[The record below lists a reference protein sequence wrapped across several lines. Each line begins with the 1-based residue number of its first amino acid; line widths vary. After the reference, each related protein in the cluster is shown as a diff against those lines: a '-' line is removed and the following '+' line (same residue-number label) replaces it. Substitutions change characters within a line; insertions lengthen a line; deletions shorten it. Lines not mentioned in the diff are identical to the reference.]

1 MSNLKGLGVALVTP
15 FNEDLSIDFDSLTKL
30 VEYNIANGTD
40 FLVVLGTTAETATL
54 SKAEQA
60 QVIEHIVKVNNKRLP
75 LVLGIG
81 GNNTLAVKEQI
92 ESTDLSDFEG
102 VLSVSPYYNKP
113 NQEGIYQHYKML
125 ASTGKNIIIYN
136 VPGRTGQNIDA
147 ATTLRLAKDFPNLF
161 MIKEASPN
169 ISQYFDI
176 LRKKT
181 AGFSLVSGDDEF
193 TLPVTLAGGDG
204 VISVIGQ
211 AYPKL
216 FSDMIKL
223 AKESKVKEAYAIH
236 NQLVELIRLIFA
248 EGNPCGVKTVLAE
261 MGIIKNHLRLPLIK
275 ASENLQDRI
284 KEFMLLKFLFFL
296 PLFFITNGKCLAQEQ
311 QGQEVTEQEIKE
323 TQETLTIEPK
333 QDSVNLIERLK
344 FRPKELYIPTGLM
357 ALGLISEGKTK
368 QEVHQWRNKQIPH
381 FRNKFDDYLQFA
393 PHVAVYGFEL
403 MGMKPK
409 TDWKNRI
416 AIHAKGHI
424 ITLGLAHLMKTLIN
438 NERPNGA
445 RMSFPSGHT
454 AYAFSG
460 ATILAME
467 YKDEHPWVPYA
478 AYGSAGV
485 VGIMRIANNRHY
497 VSDVLFGA
505 GLGILSMKLAYWTHK
520 YKWNKPK
527 KEKKDPFLGVVY

>member
-54 SKAEQA
+54 SKAEQV

-176 LRKKT
+176 LRKKP

-193 TLPVTLAGGDG
+193 TLPITLAGGDG

-223 AKESKVKEAYAIH
+223 AKESKVKEAYTIH
-236 NQLVELIRLIFA
+236 NQLVEIIRLIFA

-284 KEFMLLKFLFFL
+284 KAEMK
-296 PLFFITNGKCLAQEQ
+296 
-311 QGQEVTEQEIKE
+311 
-323 TQETLTIEPK
+323 
-333 QDSVNLIERLK
+333 NL
-344 FRPKELYIPTGLM
+344 
-357 ALGLISEGKTK
+357 
-368 QEVHQWRNKQIPH
+368 QN
-381 FRNKFDDYLQFA
+381 
-393 PHVAVYGFEL
+393 
-403 MGMKPK
+403 
-409 TDWKNRI
+409 
-416 AIHAKGHI
+416 
-424 ITLGLAHLMKTLIN
+424 
-438 NERPNGA
+438 
-445 RMSFPSGHT
+445 
-454 AYAFSG
+454 
-460 ATILAME
+460 
-467 YKDEHPWVPYA
+467 
-478 AYGSAGV
+478 
-485 VGIMRIANNRHY
+485 
-497 VSDVLFGA
+497 
-505 GLGILSMKLAYWTHK
+505 
-520 YKWNKPK
+520 
-527 KEKKDPFLGVVY
+527 

>member
-92 ESTDLSDFEG
+92 EATDLSDFEG

-136 VPGRTGQNIDA
+136 VPGRTGQNIEA

-161 MIKEASPN
+161 MIKEASLN

-176 LRKKT
+176 LRKKPT
-181 AGFSLVSGDDEF
+181 GFSLVSGDDEF

-223 AKESKVKEAYAIH
+223 AKESKMKEAYAIH
-236 NQLVELIRLIFA
+236 NQLVEIIRLIFA

-284 KEFMLLKFLFFL
+284 KAEMK
-296 PLFFITNGKCLAQEQ
+296 
-311 QGQEVTEQEIKE
+311 
-323 TQETLTIEPK
+323 
-333 QDSVNLIERLK
+333 NL
-344 FRPKELYIPTGLM
+344 
-357 ALGLISEGKTK
+357 
-368 QEVHQWRNKQIPH
+368 
-381 FRNKFDDYLQFA
+381 
-393 PHVAVYGFEL
+393 
-403 MGMKPK
+403 
-409 TDWKNRI
+409 
-416 AIHAKGHI
+416 
-424 ITLGLAHLMKTLIN
+424 
-438 NERPNGA
+438 
-445 RMSFPSGHT
+445 
-454 AYAFSG
+454 
-460 ATILAME
+460 
-467 YKDEHPWVPYA
+467 
-478 AYGSAGV
+478 
-485 VGIMRIANNRHY
+485 
-497 VSDVLFGA
+497 
-505 GLGILSMKLAYWTHK
+505 
-520 YKWNKPK
+520 
-527 KEKKDPFLGVVY
+527 

>member
-1 MSNLKGLGVALVTP
+1 MSKLKGLGVALVTP

-284 KEFMLLKFLFFL
+284 K
-296 PLFFITNGKCLAQEQ
+296 
-311 QGQEVTEQEIKE
+311 TE
-323 TQETLTIEPK
+323 
-333 QDSVNLIERLK
+333 
-344 FRPKELYIPTGLM
+344 
-357 ALGLISEGKTK
+357 
-368 QEVHQWRNKQIPH
+368 
-381 FRNKFDDYLQFA
+381 
-393 PHVAVYGFEL
+393 
-403 MGMKPK
+403 MK
-409 TDWKNRI
+409 N
-416 AIHAKGHI
+416 
-424 ITLGLAHLMKTLIN
+424 
-438 NERPNGA
+438 
-445 RMSFPSGHT
+445 
-454 AYAFSG
+454 
-460 ATILAME
+460 
-467 YKDEHPWVPYA
+467 
-478 AYGSAGV
+478 
-485 VGIMRIANNRHY
+485 
-497 VSDVLFGA
+497 
-505 GLGILSMKLAYWTHK
+505 
-520 YKWNKPK
+520 
-527 KEKKDPFLGVVY
+527 

>member
-40 FLVVLGTTAETATL
+40 FLVVLGTTAETTTL

-147 ATTLRLAKDFPNLF
+147 VTTLRLAKDFPNLF

-176 LRKKT
+176 LRKKP

-284 KEFMLLKFLFFL
+284 KAEMK
-296 PLFFITNGKCLAQEQ
+296 
-311 QGQEVTEQEIKE
+311 
-323 TQETLTIEPK
+323 
-333 QDSVNLIERLK
+333 NL
-344 FRPKELYIPTGLM
+344 
-357 ALGLISEGKTK
+357 
-368 QEVHQWRNKQIPH
+368 QN
-381 FRNKFDDYLQFA
+381 
-393 PHVAVYGFEL
+393 
-403 MGMKPK
+403 
-409 TDWKNRI
+409 
-416 AIHAKGHI
+416 
-424 ITLGLAHLMKTLIN
+424 
-438 NERPNGA
+438 
-445 RMSFPSGHT
+445 
-454 AYAFSG
+454 
-460 ATILAME
+460 
-467 YKDEHPWVPYA
+467 
-478 AYGSAGV
+478 
-485 VGIMRIANNRHY
+485 
-497 VSDVLFGA
+497 
-505 GLGILSMKLAYWTHK
+505 
-520 YKWNKPK
+520 
-527 KEKKDPFLGVVY
+527 

>member
-1 MSNLKGLGVALVTP
+1 MSKLKGLGVALVTP

-176 LRKKT
+176 LRKKP

-284 KEFMLLKFLFFL
+284 KAEMK
-296 PLFFITNGKCLAQEQ
+296 
-311 QGQEVTEQEIKE
+311 
-323 TQETLTIEPK
+323 
-333 QDSVNLIERLK
+333 NL
-344 FRPKELYIPTGLM
+344 
-357 ALGLISEGKTK
+357 
-368 QEVHQWRNKQIPH
+368 QN
-381 FRNKFDDYLQFA
+381 
-393 PHVAVYGFEL
+393 
-403 MGMKPK
+403 
-409 TDWKNRI
+409 
-416 AIHAKGHI
+416 
-424 ITLGLAHLMKTLIN
+424 
-438 NERPNGA
+438 
-445 RMSFPSGHT
+445 
-454 AYAFSG
+454 
-460 ATILAME
+460 
-467 YKDEHPWVPYA
+467 
-478 AYGSAGV
+478 
-485 VGIMRIANNRHY
+485 
-497 VSDVLFGA
+497 
-505 GLGILSMKLAYWTHK
+505 
-520 YKWNKPK
+520 
-527 KEKKDPFLGVVY
+527 

>member
-102 VLSVSPYYNKP
+102 ILSVSPYYNKP

-136 VPGRTGQNIDA
+136 VPGRTGQNIESS
-147 ATTLRLAKDFPNLF
+147 TTLRLAKDFPNLF

-176 LRKKT
+176 LRKKP

-236 NQLVELIRLIFA
+236 NQLVEIIRLIFA

-284 KEFMLLKFLFFL
+284 KAEMK
-296 PLFFITNGKCLAQEQ
+296 
-311 QGQEVTEQEIKE
+311 
-323 TQETLTIEPK
+323 
-333 QDSVNLIERLK
+333 NL
-344 FRPKELYIPTGLM
+344 
-357 ALGLISEGKTK
+357 
-368 QEVHQWRNKQIPH
+368 
-381 FRNKFDDYLQFA
+381 
-393 PHVAVYGFEL
+393 
-403 MGMKPK
+403 
-409 TDWKNRI
+409 
-416 AIHAKGHI
+416 
-424 ITLGLAHLMKTLIN
+424 
-438 NERPNGA
+438 
-445 RMSFPSGHT
+445 
-454 AYAFSG
+454 
-460 ATILAME
+460 
-467 YKDEHPWVPYA
+467 
-478 AYGSAGV
+478 
-485 VGIMRIANNRHY
+485 
-497 VSDVLFGA
+497 
-505 GLGILSMKLAYWTHK
+505 
-520 YKWNKPK
+520 
-527 KEKKDPFLGVVY
+527 

>member
-60 QVIEHIVKVNNKRLP
+60 QVIDHIVKVNNKRLP

-176 LRKKT
+176 LRKKP

-284 KEFMLLKFLFFL
+284 KAEMK
-296 PLFFITNGKCLAQEQ
+296 
-311 QGQEVTEQEIKE
+311 
-323 TQETLTIEPK
+323 
-333 QDSVNLIERLK
+333 NL
-344 FRPKELYIPTGLM
+344 
-357 ALGLISEGKTK
+357 
-368 QEVHQWRNKQIPH
+368 QN
-381 FRNKFDDYLQFA
+381 
-393 PHVAVYGFEL
+393 
-403 MGMKPK
+403 
-409 TDWKNRI
+409 
-416 AIHAKGHI
+416 
-424 ITLGLAHLMKTLIN
+424 
-438 NERPNGA
+438 
-445 RMSFPSGHT
+445 
-454 AYAFSG
+454 
-460 ATILAME
+460 
-467 YKDEHPWVPYA
+467 
-478 AYGSAGV
+478 
-485 VGIMRIANNRHY
+485 
-497 VSDVLFGA
+497 
-505 GLGILSMKLAYWTHK
+505 
-520 YKWNKPK
+520 
-527 KEKKDPFLGVVY
+527 